1 MVFTTRCNQHHIF
14 IMVFEYIS
22 VQQIINRNITNIY
35 KCLSFCTK
43 YESCKSK
50 LCIHLIDI
58 FSKCTKYSYQKYVM
72 LFQIDH
78 ETPCCLP
85 CINLYTMLSNNFSNL
100 YLFFLLVYNSS
111 QEFSLSISLLSIF
124 VSRRNIVIQKTKYIF
139 IDGLHVK
146 TLAHTIE
153 NSM

>member
-22 VQQIINRNITNIY
+22 VQQIINRYITKIY
-35 KCLSFCTK
+35 KCLSFCTQ
-43 YESCKSK
+43 YERKP
-50 LCIHLIDI
+50 CIHLIDI
-58 FSKCTKYSYQKYVM
+58 FSKCTKKTCQKHVM
-72 LFQIDH
+72 FYQIDY

-100 YLFFLLVYNSS
+100 YLFFLLVYHSS